1 MIQDYEQYITEART
15 NPTFMSKQ
23 IKTWTMEIMNEVMP
37 KARIEDLDTMIR
49 YIVTGLQQGKHEY
62 EKIFPD
68 DKEFLDKIEEIIQ
81 KLS

>member
-15 NPTFMSKQ
+15 NSTSMSRQ
-23 IKTWTMEIMNEVMP
+23 VKTWTMEIMNEIMP

-49 YIVTGLQQGKHEY
+49 YIVIGLQQGAHEY
-62 EKIFPD
+62 EKVFPN
-68 DKEFLDKIEEIIQ
+68 DKEFLDKIKEIIQ